1 MTTTAPKTS
10 ARIAANVRAEMGRRD
25 IKTAALARRSGI
37 PHRTMYR
44 LLKAE
49 RRWEAEQMEAVAA
62 ALGIDWLQLVATVE
76 VAA

>member
-1 MTTTAPKTS
+1 MTTTAPNTS
-10 ARIAANVRAEMGRRD
+10 GRIAANVRAEMGRRD

-49 RRWEAEQMEAVAA
+49 RRWEAEQMEAVAI
-62 ALGIDWLQLVATVE
+62 ALGIDWLQLVAMTE
-76 VAA
+76 AAA